1 MPRAVY
7 ETDGPEKLGLA
18 LAIGT
23 YFAGG
28 IVGWWLAGGT
38 FVK

>member
-7 ETDGPEKLGLA
+7 ETNGPKKLGLA
-18 LAIGT
+18 LAIGAN
-23 YFAGG
+23 FAGG
-28 IVGWWLAGGT
+28 IVGWWLTGRT